1 VRQLPMR
8 QLSLFHD
15 RNVESVRW
23 TADDRDIRSADRSPR
38 EYHDRQVSPR
48 CENCT
53 IGDLPSDVSSDR
65 YHSIS
70 GTFTNSLGNHCGL
83 IESRSD
89 DSSTR
94 TGAAPMSSSSDVR
107 VIRLRRREAR
117 AALARKSGLALTRSG
132 RSGAAI
138 GGHAPLSV
146 VLPLRGCAP
155 QLSGV
160 RVSRTMAG

>member
-1 VRQLPMR
+1 MMR
-8 QLSLFHD
+8 STLRPVPLRSVPLDKRNFHELAGKWFTVT
-15 RNVESVRW
+15 RFRVEATTRRRGL
-23 TADDRDIRSADRSPR
+23 ARLRD
-38 EYHDRQVSPR
+38 EFE
-48 CENCT
+48 C
-53 IGDLPSDVSSDR
+53 
-65 YHSIS
+65 
-70 GTFTNSLGNHCGL
+70 
-83 IESRSD
+83 
-89 DSSTR
+89 
-94 TGAAPMSSSSDVR
+94 SDVR